1 MKHTLIVVCALGGS
15 LGAAMA
21 EAHENVTLTGTD
33 WVQKAPSFEDMIAAY
48 PAAARAKGQGGAVM
62 VDCAF
67 TYEGRLSH
75 CQTIE
80 EKPIGGGFRK
90 AALALTGQFQGPTRL
105 DDGSSIAGAHA
116 QFHIVF
122 APEILSRQTV
132 VTPEWSALPTA
143 AQFTGAFP
151 DAAAKAGVLKAR
163 VAMACKV
170 GPDGGLV
177 GCAPVSEDPPGY
189 GFGAATLPLAPL
201 VRVKLWGSDGR
212 PVVGGE
218 VRVPI
223 RYDLQQ
229 GKP

>member
-1 MKHTLIVVCALGGS
+1 MKHMLIVACALGGS
-15 LGAAMA
+15 LGAAA
-21 EAHENVTLTGTD
+21 AQARETVTLTGAD

-62 VDCAF
+62 LDCAF

-80 EKPIGGGFRK
+80 ETPTGAGFRK
-90 AALALTGQFQGPTRL
+90 AALTLVTQFQGPVRQ

-116 QFHIVF
+116 QFHIRF
-122 APEILSRQTV
+122 DPDMLTKQTV

-143 AQFTGAFP
+143 AQFTAVFP

-163 VAMACKV
+163 VAMTCKV
-170 GPDGGLV
+170 AADGGLI

-223 RYDLQQ
+223 RYDLKQ